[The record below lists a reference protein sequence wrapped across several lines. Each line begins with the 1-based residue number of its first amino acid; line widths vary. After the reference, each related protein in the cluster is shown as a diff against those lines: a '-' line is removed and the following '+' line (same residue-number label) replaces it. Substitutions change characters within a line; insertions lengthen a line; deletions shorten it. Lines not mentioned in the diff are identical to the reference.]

1 MENGYGYILI
11 DDSQDENFGI
21 FGDVFM
27 RNFYVVFDNGNLKF
41 GFAPLINAPETK
53 PALVAG
59 TTPKCS
65 YTTYGTTLCD
75 ASSGSST
82 SSFGKISSI
91 DIIITV
97 IVVLVVIGVFAYFMI
112 EFYLNKPTPLPPAT
126 EPSSSSTSTTGPNEI
141 ESQLT

>member
-1 MENGYGYILI
+1 MGNGYGYILI
-11 DDSQDENFGI
+11 DDSQDANFGI

-27 RNFYVVFDNGNLKF
+27 RNFYVVFDHGNLKY

-75 ASSGSST
+75 ASSGTSSGGLSST
-82 SSFGKISSI
+82 TETV
-91 DIIITV
+91 IIV
-97 IVVLVVIGVFAYFMI
+97 IVVLVLLGVIAYFTI
-112 EFYLNKPTPLPPAT
+112 EFFF
-126 EPSSSSTSTTGPNEI
+126 
-141 ESQLT
+141 